1 MRAVAGAA
9 APARQHPTDADP
21 VLLIHGAWQGA
32 WAWDA
37 FVPEL
42 AAAGL
47 AFEAIDLPG
56 NGTTPAPRPVSLDL
70 YVEHVRAAIARRGR
84 PVSLVAH
91 SGGGLVASQVAE
103 ADPDGVARIVYVA
116 GMMLPDGMAYADLV
130 RDVIAEH
137 PEAAGIGPHL
147 VWSADRASS
156 TVPEA
161 AALAFFYHDC
171 DAAAARSAARQL
183 TAQPEGGRAV
193 RPRLTAAR
201 FGRVPRLYVEATAD
215 RSVVPILQRRM
226 QALVPGAAVVSL
238 PTGHAPQLVAPRL
251 LAEAIVPFLTTTT
264 AAADRRADDFTA
276 QDFTAQDFTTRD
288 FTTRDFAPDDFAAKA
303 PQRERTP

>member
-1 MRAVAGAA
+1 MRF
-9 APARQHPTDADP
+9 DP

-37 FVPEL
+37 FVPPL

-47 AFEAIDLPG
+47 TTEALDLPG
-56 NGTTPAPRPVSLDL
+56 NGTTPATEPVSLDL
-70 YVEHVRAAIARRGR
+70 YVRHVRAAMARIGR

-103 ADPDGVARIVYVA
+103 AEPDGVARIVYVT
-116 GMMLPDGMAYADLV
+116 GMMLPDGMAFAELV
-130 RDVIAEH
+130 RGTIADH

-147 VWSADRASS
+147 VWSDDRRSS

-171 DAAAARSAARQL
+171 SAETGRSAARKL
-183 TAQPEGGRAV
+183 TPQPEDGRAV

-251 LAEAIVPFLTTTT
+251 LAEAITPFLTTTT
-264 AAADRRADDFTA
+264 SARRRVEHVTADDLKADDFA
-276 QDFTAQDFTTRD
+276 TRL
-288 FTTRDFAPDDFAAKA
+288 
-303 PQRERTP
+303 PQRERTR